1 MSVAAWGVGIGSA
14 IGVRAAKRGSEFL
27 SHTNRPSKALRKPT
41 CPRPPAGDLYIRD
54 GPVHPQ
60 MMRRSMK
67 PGPDVAL
74 STIERVRGLLEA
86 SKAPMSRNELLRRLG
101 ESGHATTRQRLNR
114 VLSFFIGLGL
124 AVDGSKGV
132 QWTHSDSEDLR
143 RAVATGRRL

>member
-1 MSVAAWGVGIGSA
+1 
-14 IGVRAAKRGSEFL
+14 
-27 SHTNRPSKALRKPT
+27 
-41 CPRPPAGDLYIRD
+41 
-54 GPVHPQ
+54 
-60 MMRRSMK
+60 MK

-132 QWTHSDSEDLR
+132 QWTHSESEDLR

>member
-1 MSVAAWGVGIGSA
+1 
-14 IGVRAAKRGSEFL
+14 
-27 SHTNRPSKALRKPT
+27 
-41 CPRPPAGDLYIRD
+41 
-54 GPVHPQ
+54 
-60 MMRRSMK
+60 MK

-86 SKAPMSRNELLRRLG
+86 SKVPTSRNELLRRLG

-132 QWTHSDSEDLR
+132 QWTHSESEDLR

>member
-1 MSVAAWGVGIGSA
+1 
-14 IGVRAAKRGSEFL
+14 
-27 SHTNRPSKALRKPT
+27 
-41 CPRPPAGDLYIRD
+41 
-54 GPVHPQ
+54 
-60 MMRRSMK
+60 MK

-132 QWTHSDSEDLR
+132 QWTHSESGDLR